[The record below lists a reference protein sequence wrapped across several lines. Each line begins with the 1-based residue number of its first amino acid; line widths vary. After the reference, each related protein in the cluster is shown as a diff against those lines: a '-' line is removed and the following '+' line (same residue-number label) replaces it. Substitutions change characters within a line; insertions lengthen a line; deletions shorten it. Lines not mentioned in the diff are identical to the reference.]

1 MNFENR
7 PTHSLRPYPG
17 NARTHSTK
25 QIRQIARSI
34 ERFGFNNPVLVDD
47 DDQIIAGHG
56 RVEAAKLLGL
66 KTVPTVRLSH
76 LSEDDKRAYILA
88 DNRLAEKAG
97 YDNEILAIEL
107 QHLADVGFDV
117 SLIGFEPAEVDIIFE
132 GLGDESE
139 QPENLVPEETS
150 GPPVSRLG
158 DVWMLGKHIL
168 VCGDSTDAA
177 TYKLLMDDDK
187 AEFVFTDPP
196 YNVKIDGNVSGLGR
210 VKHREFA
217 MASGEMSE
225 SQKPSL
231 THGRTDGL
239 QLPILQFPI
248 SSKRDHSG
256 STIFILRERR
266 LKPIDELL
274 GSCKAGSI
282 GHRWLS
288 NSSYAQ
294 IVGDHGNKHCRTVH
308 AVQIEPGLRPQS
320 PKNGSF
326 SHIRQRLSAISLREC
341 PKSEPGD
348 WGLIRKSPPLAG
360 LSADIGDIFSERQT
374 AWLERED
381 SNRDMANWIRMLS
394 PVREESQNLFFVEVH
409 RPSETLDFREPYRI
423 RGVQSFGEKRAF
435 RRIIWPALPIESP
448 ELS

>member
-7 PTHSLRPYPG
+7 PPHSLRPYPG
-17 NARTHSTK
+17 NARTHSPK

-66 KTVPTVRLSH
+66 KTIPTVRLSH

-97 YDNEILAIEL
+97 YDNEMLAIEL

-117 SLIGFEPAEVDIIFE
+117 SLIGFEPAEVDIIIE
-132 GLGDESE
+132 GIGDESE
-139 QPENLVPEETS
+139 QPENVVPEKNS
-150 GPPVSRLG
+150 GPAVSRLG

-177 TYKLLMDDDK
+177 TYKLLMDDEK

-225 SQKPSL
+225 TQFTAFLSTVYAALCKYS
-231 THGRTDGL
+231 TDGSIHQICMDWRHMREML
-239 QLPILQFPI
+239 AAGDANYSELKNVCIWNKTNAGMGTFYR
-248 SSKRDHSG
+248 SKHE
-256 STIFILRERR
+256 FVFV
-266 LKPIDELL
+266 
-274 GSCKAGSI
+274 
-282 GHRWLS
+282 W
-288 NSSYAQ
+288 
-294 IVGDHGNKHCRTVH
+294 
-308 AVQIEPGLRPQS
+308 
-320 PKNGSF
+320 KNGSAPHLNTLELGQYGRHRTNVWDYDGVNTMRAGRLDELAMHPTVKPVAMVADAIKDCSKRGSLVLDPF
-326 SHIRQRLSAISLREC
+326 CGSGTILIAAEKTGRRARAIELDPKYVDVAIRRWEKYTGKTAVLDL
-341 PKSEPGD
+341 
-348 WGLIRKSPPLAG
+348 WGETFDEVSQAHLAEI
-360 LSADIGDIFSERQT
+360 A
-374 AWLERED
+374 A
-381 SNRDMANWIRMLS
+381 
-394 PVREESQNLFFVEVH
+394 
-409 RPSETLDFREPYRI
+409 
-423 RGVQSFGEKRAF
+423 
-435 RRIIWPALPIESP
+435 
-448 ELS
+448 

>member
-7 PTHSLRPYPG
+7 PTRSLRPYAG
-17 NARTHSTK
+17 NARTHSPK
-25 QIRQIARSI
+25 QIKQIAKSI

-107 QHLADVGFDV
+107 QHLADFGFDV

-132 GLGDESE
+132 GIGEESE
-139 QPENLVPEETS
+139 QPENVVPEKPEV
-150 GPPVSRLG
+150 PVSRLG

-168 VCGDSTDAA
+168 VCGNSTDPA
-177 TYKLLMDDDK
+177 TYNALMDEEK

-225 SQKPSL
+225 TEFTTFLSSVYALLCKHSSDGSIHQICMDWRHMREMLAAGDAQYSELKNVCIWNKSNAGMGTFYRSKHEMVFVWKHGTAPHLNTFELGQYGRHRTNVWDYDGVNTMRAGRLDELAMHPTVKPVAMVA
-231 THGRTDGL
+231 DA
-239 QLPILQFPI
+239 IKDC
-248 SSKRDHSG
+248 SKRGSLVLDPFCGSG
-256 STIFILRERR
+256 TILIAAEKTGRR
-266 LKPIDELL
+266 ARAIELDPKYVDVAIRRWEQYTGKAARLAPMEETFDEMSEVRL
-274 GSCKAGSI
+274 GDVA
-282 GHRWLS
+282 
-288 NSSYAQ
+288 A
-294 IVGDHGNKHCRTVH
+294 
-308 AVQIEPGLRPQS
+308 
-320 PKNGSF
+320 
-326 SHIRQRLSAISLREC
+326 
-341 PKSEPGD
+341 
-348 WGLIRKSPPLAG
+348 
-360 LSADIGDIFSERQT
+360 
-374 AWLERED
+374 
-381 SNRDMANWIRMLS
+381 
-394 PVREESQNLFFVEVH
+394 
-409 RPSETLDFREPYRI
+409 
-423 RGVQSFGEKRAF
+423 
-435 RRIIWPALPIESP
+435 
-448 ELS
+448 